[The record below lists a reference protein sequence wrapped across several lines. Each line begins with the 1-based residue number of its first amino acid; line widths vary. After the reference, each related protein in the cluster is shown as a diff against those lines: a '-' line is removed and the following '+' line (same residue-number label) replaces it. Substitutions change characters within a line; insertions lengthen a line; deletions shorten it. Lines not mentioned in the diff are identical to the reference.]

1 MQLEG
6 RFLMREYCRSLSA
19 SCLRVLSKN
28 VLSKNV
34 LSKNVLSK
42 SVSLLAIASIL
53 KGPSLPVLKSLLLP
67 GDGCKK

>member
-19 SCLRVLSKN
+19 SCLR